1 MKERLGG
8 ILLGVSAG
16 ASWIALALLVT
27 TTGPEFWPSRGLFFA
42 LFLTALTLSVAL
54 VAYWLSLRLFSLKRH
69 RGNWRRSLLQG
80 LPLSSLG
87 TVVLLLQSLR
97 LLNPTLLVLLVV
109 MVTLVEFVLFPRE
122 RGPERGTP

>member
-27 TTGPEFWPSRGLFFA
+27 TTSPEFWVSRGLFFA
-42 LFLTALTLSVAL
+42 LFLIALTLSVAL
-54 VAYWLSLRLFSLKRH
+54 VAYWLSLRLFSLKRN

-109 MVTLVEFVLFPRE
+109 MVTLIEFILFPRE
-122 RGPERGTP
+122 GGPERGTP